1 VQVSSIAFDLST
13 KKTRQVADRGRFPG
27 SSAHKKNHIKDV
39 ARREMYNHQALGHG
53 VLALIE
59 ELFVEQSPFYFTL

>member
-1 VQVSSIAFDLST
+1 MYKHQV
-13 KKTRQVADRGRFPG
+13 
-27 SSAHKKNHIKDV
+27 
-39 ARREMYNHQALGHG
+39 LGHG

>member
-1 VQVSSIAFDLST
+1 
-13 KKTRQVADRGRFPG
+13 
-27 SSAHKKNHIKDV
+27 
-39 ARREMYNHQALGHG
+39 MYNHQALGHG